1 MVFFFPLYFGF
12 WGRKEAVC
20 LFVSDHKWWVFSTHF
35 WNIYLQHKTFMYKS
49 VPTVNSLLFHKT
61 HIYSTDPAAVWF
73 SGERFSQR
81 CQRRM
86 SHSTV
91 EYTSRKQHRSFA
103 LFTQNQ
109 KLRRVVGNN
118 KQKWKC
124 FKKWQELW
132 LSNISLQAW
141 HQIQKRTMYKQG
153 AGCVRRRAAR
163 TRKWT
168 QRKKQRFGF
177 GIPKKSPRKQGR
189 WVTVRQSSPS
199 RKINPSVIRTHA
211 HVWWLELCHY
221 ALYIYTNFTSRRELC
236 TFSHR
241 CADQLVP
248 VAGHWIK
255 TWWSC
260 CIPILYS
267 DWLTGLNYV
276 TGPLSLSLV
285 ETWCH
290 RVP

>member
-1 MVFFFPLYFGF
+1 
-12 WGRKEAVC
+12 
-20 LFVSDHKWWVFSTHF
+20 
-35 WNIYLQHKTFMYKS
+35 MYKS

-61 HIYSTDPAAVWF
+61 HIYSTDPAGVWF

-168 QRKKQRFGF
+168 QRKRTKIWLRNSKKVTKEVREVSYCATKQSQPQNQPLSHQNTCTCMMTG
-177 GIPKKSPRKQGR
+177 
-189 WVTVRQSSPS
+189 TVSLR
-199 RKINPSVIRTHA
+199 V
-211 HVWWLELCHY
+211 
-221 ALYIYTNFTSRRELC
+221 LYIYTNFTSRRELC

-248 VAGHWIK
+248 VAGHISVFFYIGHWCLDSHNAV
-255 TWWSC
+255 WSKRDDHAASQSF
-260 CIPILYS
+260 ILIG
-267 DWLTGLNYV
+267 WQGLTM
-276 TGPLSLSLV
+276 
-285 ETWCH
+285 
-290 RVP
+290 